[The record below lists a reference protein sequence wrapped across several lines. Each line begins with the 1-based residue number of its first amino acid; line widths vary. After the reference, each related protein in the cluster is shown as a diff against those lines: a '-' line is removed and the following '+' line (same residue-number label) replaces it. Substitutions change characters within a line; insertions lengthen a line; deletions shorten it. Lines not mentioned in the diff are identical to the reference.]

1 VVERQQAD
9 TLRRDRKTQRDAL
22 ASIED
27 KIQQAS
33 SRKARLQ
40 AELEDLEQRNR
51 IVSGCKDA
59 AD

>member
-1 VVERQQAD
+1 MVERQQAD